1 MKNIF
6 KLMGVALIAGSML
19 FVACK
24 KDENNDDQNNNNN
37 NNQPV
42 NNDPTVSV
50 KWNDAEQTIGYQSAS
65 SIQGIVY
72 IMDLAKGLTN
82 EDGVDYIDMPEF
94 YISLMTANSQW
105 GLSAQFGQQY
115 AQQFPTEV
123 YYETYFQDQQ
133 GNEFGDYELY
143 DLGADPSVT
152 NFDATANKAD
162 IDLNLIF
169 ASYADVM
176 DAYHTYVENGGDLN
190 SLSDEEYKTIINQW
204 YDAADKG
211 NMVLA
216 ARNYV
221 FTARQ

>member
-19 FVACK
+19 FVACN

-50 KWNDAEQTIGYQSAS
+50 KWNGAEQTIGYQNAY
-65 SIQGIVY
+65 SIQNVVY
-72 IMDLAKGLTN
+72 MMDLAKGITT

-94 YISLMTANSQW
+94 VVALATNGTQW
-105 GLSAQFGQQY
+105 GLTAQFNSDAIQS
-115 AQQFPTEV
+115 FVTEV

-143 DLGADPSVT
+143 DLGAEPSVT

>member
-94 YISLMTANSQW
+94 VVALATNGTQW
-105 GLSAQFGQQY
+105 GLTAQF
-115 AQQFPTEV
+115 
-123 YYETYFQDQQ
+123 
-133 GNEFGDYELY
+133 NSELY
-143 DLGADPSVT
+143 DLGAQPSVT

-162 IDLNLIF
+162 IDLNIIF
-169 ASYADVM
+169 ASYADVL
-176 DAYHTYVENGGDLN
+176 DAYHTYVENGGDLD
-190 SLSDEEYKTIINQW
+190 SLTDEEYETIINQW